1 MNDTKNDVMTPS
13 VKAKITWINANAAD
27 ARKATASVTIGGAF
41 QVHGI
46 SVFQGKNGTFLS
58 MPQRQVTDM
67 LGKNPVGLFN
77 MRNDFFVQF
86 RIVAAASDGAGEI
99 DFLVH
104 IATFTRK
111 RPKPQALRPFDSL
124 D

>member
-1 MNDTKNDVMTPS
+1 MSNTTNTPS

-58 MPQRQVTDM
+58 MPQRQVTSH
-67 LGKNPVGLFN
+67 LQPQGKGCRLS
-77 MRNDFFVQF
+77 
-86 RIVAAASDGAGEI
+86 AAAVQPFILNA
-99 DFLVH
+99 
-104 IATFTRK
+104 
-111 RPKPQALRPFDSL
+111 PALKS
-124 D
+124 